1 MRNEF
6 KGLRHYIDIVE
17 AKEQP
22 IDEAGF
28 VDALG
33 NFVKGGANL
42 VGNVAGN
49 VVQGAKDVGT
59 GIANAAGAVGNAVTG
74 AVDAAGNAIS
84 GAVAP
89 VVQAAQAGYNTGTGQ
104 PAPQQSASPKPNPAK
119 DQAKPAATQAKP
131 AATKGDPAVFK
142 LQQDLIAKGAKIQA
156 DGIMGP
162 QTKAAQAKFGGAA
175 PAAAVDTAPVPASAN
190 ASSSMTGQAPAAALG
205 TSTNNAAGA
214 MAAMGQNASNATAN
228 TTGGPTNMGTA
239 GTQAG
244 AGGYAPAQ
252 AATTPDNSNV
262 ATDDIPFDPT
272 WGGTKAAPDTRTAA
286 EKFLPNFMGGKA
298 APTAANKNATWN
310 NSQQAA
316 VSNPAG
322 PKLAETAGYDEL
334 QRIVSLVHHR

>member
-1 MRNEF
+1 MTNEF

-17 AKEQP
+17 GKDQP
-22 IDEAGF
+22 VDEAGF

-42 VGNVAGN
+42 AGNIAGN
-49 VVQGAKDVGT
+49 VVQGAKDLGS
-59 GIANAAGAVGNAVTG
+59 GIANVAGAAKDAVTG
-74 AVDAAGNAIS
+74 AVDAAGNAVS

-104 PAPQQSASPKPNPAK
+104 PAPQQSASPKQSSAASAGK
-119 DQAKPAATQAKP
+119 AATKPAAGASQAKP

-162 QTKAAQAKFGGAA
+162 QTKAAQAQFGGQAASPTPAAQAGAATGAAA
-175 PAAAVDTAPVPASAN
+175 PAAAGAPNGAAAAMASQ
-190 ASSSMTGQAPAAALG
+190 SAPA
-205 TSTNNAAGA
+205 
-214 MAAMGQNASNATAN
+214 ASNATAN
-228 TTGGPTNMGTA
+228 TTGGPANMG
-239 GTQAG
+239 
-244 AGGYAPAQ
+244 AP
-252 AATTPDNSNV
+252 ATTPDNSQV

-286 EKFLPNFMGGKA
+286 EKFLPNFLGGKA

-310 NSQQAA
+310 NAQQAA
-316 VSNPAG
+316 VSNPAS
-322 PKLAETAGYDEL
+322 PAMAESAGYDEL